1 LRHELQK
8 HGHKLFKPHLGQA
21 AKIPTHYGSKSSLKD
36 YKCNGWNDHRLAFV
50 HYASGRIMLA
60 SDPKATFQ
68 HFVSADRYYTAT
80 TGANLHCAYVPT
92 RLATHAVTQGDA
104 VRTLASIGPYIDRAA
119 RSKNAILLSALLL
132 LRAEALDLTG
142 RSAEARTVRLD
153 SLG

>member
-1 LRHELQK
+1 
-8 HGHKLFKPHLGQA
+8 
-21 AKIPTHYGSKSSLKD
+21 
-36 YKCNGWNDHRLAFV
+36 LAFV

-80 TGANLHCAYVPT
+80 PGANLHRAYVPT
-92 RLATHAVTQGDA
+92 QLATHAVTQGDA
-104 VRTLASIGPYIDRAA
+104 VGALASIGPYIDRAA

-132 LRAEALDLTG
+132 IRAEALDLTG